1 MHAGPWLSRLRG
13 HAFSFPRA
21 PKVLLLFPGI
31 FVSLPSFSFSQI
43 LALSFQLLFVF
54 TLSIFPYPQE
64 ISIDFLLFIRNV
76 IS

>member
-1 MHAGPWLSRLRG
+1 MHAGPWLSRPHG

-31 FVSLPSFSFSQI
+31 FVSLPSFSFSRI
-43 LALSFQLLFVF
+43 LALFFRQPSIS
-54 TLSIFPYPQE
+54 TLSIFPCPQE
-64 ISIDFLLFIRNV
+64 ISTDFLLFVRIV

>member
-1 MHAGPWLSRLRG
+1 MHAGPWLSRLHG

-21 PKVLLLFPGI
+21 PKALLLFPGI

-43 LALSFQLLFVF
+43 LALSFQLLFIS
-54 TLSIFPYPQE
+54 TLSIFPCPQE
-64 ISIDFLLFIRNV
+64 ISTDFLLFVRIV

>member
-1 MHAGPWLSRLRG
+1 MHAGPWLSRLHG

-21 PKVLLLFPGI
+21 PKALLLFLSI

-43 LALSFQLLFVF
+43 LALFFRRPFVSAQ
-54 TLSIFPYPQE
+54 SIFLYLRE
-64 ISIDFLLFIRNV
+64 ISTDFLLSIRIV